1 MSVSVRRFTVALTT
15 ALGVILSGVG
25 VGHAAVPGQWHPLP
39 AQGQDCPYRE
49 APPPSGGE
57 TAAPLPVP
65 ESPPGGTRLGEC
77 GDVLPENV
85 EAPPPGVTAEAWVI
99 ADLDTGAVLAA
110 RDPHARHYPA
120 TTIKV
125 LTALTALRELN
136 LDDMVVATQ
145 EDIDQVGVKVNL
157 APGTEYTVRQLVQ
170 ALVMGSG
177 NDAAHALSRQLGG
190 GGEALGAMNG
200 VAQEVG
206 ALDTRAGTESGLH
219 HPDASI
225 SAFDAALFFRT
236 ALQEPEFA
244 EAARNAQLD
253 LPGVPGGV
261 VINASELLG
270 AYDGTL
276 GGLGGST
283 EESLFTFVG
292 AAERDGRRLVVSLL
306 RATGETG
313 IAQQAATLLDYG
325 FSFAGETDPVGSLV
339 IADGPEETD
348 DAAGSEQAGDEEPG
362 GATPGAGDDGETGT
376 EEAAAQAAPDASM
389 FGTIG
394 LPLTGLAGAA
404 ILFFAFLTLRD
415 RRARKVAAARRAAK
429 EQEEAQRAT
438 EDWLW
443 PKDGRA

>member
-15 ALGVILSGVG
+15 ALGVTLSGMG
-25 VGHAAVPGQWHPLP
+25 VGHAALPDQWHPLP
-39 AQGQDCPYRE
+39 AQGQECPYRE

-65 ESPPGGTRLGEC
+65 ESPPGGARLGEC
-77 GDVLPENV
+77 GNVLPENA
-85 EAPPPGVTAEAWVI
+85 EEPPAGVSAEAWVI

-110 RDPHARHYPA
+110 RDPHGRHRPA

-145 EDIDQVGVKVNL
+145 EDIDQIGVKVNL

-177 NDAAHALSRQLGG
+177 NDAAHALARQLGG
-190 GGEALGAMNG
+190 VGEALGAMNG

-206 ALDTRAGTESGLH
+206 GLDTRAGTESGLH

-244 EAARNAQLD
+244 EAAGNTQLD
-253 LPGVPGGV
+253 MPGVPGGV
-261 VINASELLG
+261 VLNASELLG
-270 AYDGTL
+270 SYDGTL

-283 EESLFTFVG
+283 EESGFTFVG

-306 RATGETG
+306 RATAEPG

-339 IADGPEETD
+339 IASGQEESD
-348 DAAGSEQAGDEEPG
+348 DAEDSEQSGDAEPG
-362 GATPGAGDDGETGT
+362 ATSGAGDDGEAGS
-376 EEAAAQAAPDASM
+376 EDAAAQAAPGFSL

-415 RRARKVAAARRAAK
+415 RRARKLAAARRAAK

-443 PKDGRA
+443 PPDRRA